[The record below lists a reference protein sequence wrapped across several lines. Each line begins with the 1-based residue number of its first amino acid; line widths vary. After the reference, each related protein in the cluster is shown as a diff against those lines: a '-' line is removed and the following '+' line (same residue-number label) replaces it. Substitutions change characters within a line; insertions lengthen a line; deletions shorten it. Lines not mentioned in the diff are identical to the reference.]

1 MQIPASMQI
10 LISYVM
16 ALKNY
21 SQRLFLN
28 ILLIVS
34 SNLNL
39 SNILVFFFFGNND
52 LISFKEKK
60 KHWEF
65 YFPLHSIFLFKAS
78 IIISTDII
86 FPN

>member
-1 MQIPASMQI
+1 MQIPASIQI

-39 SNILVFFFFGNND
+39 FNILVFFFFGNND

-60 KHWEF
+60 KNWEF

>member
-1 MQIPASMQI
+1 MQIPASIQI
-10 LISYVM
+10 LISYVT

-39 SNILVFFFFGNND
+39 FNILVFFFFGNND
-52 LISFKEKK
+52 LIFLKEKK
-60 KHWEF
+60 EKPRIL
-65 YFPLHSIFLFKAS
+65 FPFTRRIFVQSF
-78 IIISTDII
+78 
-86 FPN
+86 NNN